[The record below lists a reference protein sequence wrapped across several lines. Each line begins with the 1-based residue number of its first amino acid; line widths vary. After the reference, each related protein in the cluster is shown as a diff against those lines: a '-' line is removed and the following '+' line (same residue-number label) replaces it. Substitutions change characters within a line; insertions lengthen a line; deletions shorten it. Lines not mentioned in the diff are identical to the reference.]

1 MVPHSTDS
9 FNMREGSLNDVTMP
23 SWSPSYDFSAILT
36 PDETQQL
43 KDANEAFQ
51 AFAAPYLTQLD
62 KEVSDIK
69 KMVEESLYDMM
80 YHATVRD
87 GGGGEV

>member
-62 KEVSDIK
+62 KEVSDMK
-69 KMVEESLYDMM
+69 KMVEP
-80 YHATVRD
+80 VRHD
-87 GGGGEV
+87 VPRHRERWGRG